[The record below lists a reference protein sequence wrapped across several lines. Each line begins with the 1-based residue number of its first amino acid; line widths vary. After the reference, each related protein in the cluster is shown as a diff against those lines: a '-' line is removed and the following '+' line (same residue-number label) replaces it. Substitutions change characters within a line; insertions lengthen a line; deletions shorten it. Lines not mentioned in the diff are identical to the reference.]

1 MLTQIEKNTLKQT
14 FKRLQYAGILLINL
28 AFLASCTL
36 DAGIQEYPTAKVPAQ
51 ALQSFHFQDDVQPVL
66 DRYCVACHACYD
78 APCQLKLESS
88 LGLDRGASKT
98 TVYNGKRLK
107 AIDPTRLHQDASTTD
122 AWREKGFYSVL
133 FDKAP
138 GQVPTTGLLSSMLA
152 FGHNDPI
159 SPESDIKRL
168 LESKYSCPGPEEFSD
183 YAESRPQGG
192 MPYAVTG
199 LSGNHYDTLTTWIQ
213 QGAKFDTPDAQ
224 IDDSTLSQIEQWE
237 SYFNRTDKK
246 SKLIARYLYEHLFL
260 SHLYFSGEAAE
271 PKQFFKLVRAT
282 APAPVPI
289 ISVRAVRPNNDPGHA
304 FYYRLQPIVDTLVH
318 KTHITYA
325 LNEQR
330 MARYRTLFDVIE
342 WNTDTLPDYSNQ
354 SASNPFLTFAAIPAR
369 SRYQF
374 MLDEAEYFTRNFI
387 RGPVCRG
394 QVATDVIRDQFWIAF
409 ESPDTDEF
417 IQHADYRQA
426 VAPLLGLPGR
436 NSSLLDF
443 GEQWLSYSSKRI
455 DYMDQRDQQHRKTHP
470 NGQTLAHLWDG
481 DQDNDNAFLSIFR
494 HHDSASVRRGWWGKT
509 PRTLWVLDYPL
520 LERTYYELVVNFNVF
535 GNVSHQAQTRLY
547 FDFIRH
553 EGESNF
559 LRFIPASKRAALF
572 DEWYQGLAAI
582 KEAISYHKLDTET
595 PSAIVYPDNIDAKQ
609 ALIDRVFE
617 SHGDLLSDDIYNR
630 CEGTTCGLPLGKERR
645 LALALEPLANA
656 NSENQ
661 PGMLRLPE
669 VTSVRVLF
677 EDGSDQVLQLFR
689 NRAHSNVAFMFGEK
703 FRYQPEEDT
712 LSVMEYPLS
721 SYINFQFTVEE
732 SELEHFVK
740 MLLNMDSDEDQA
752 ALSQRW
758 GVQRTAP
765 DFWDQFHSHYHDM
778 KERRPLEAG
787 IYDLNRYLAW

>member
-107 AIDPTRLHQDASTTD
+107 AIDPTRLHQDASTTE

-260 SHLYFSGEAAE
+260 SHLYFSGKAAE

-470 NGQTLAHLWDG
+470 NGPTLAHLWDG

-494 HHDSASVRRGWWGKT
+494 HHDSASVRRDWWGKT

-595 PSAIVYPDNIDAKQ
+595 PSAIAYPDNIDAKQ
-609 ALIDRVFE
+609 ALIDQVFE

-645 LALALEPLANA
+645 LALALKPLANA

-758 GVQRTAP
+758 GLQRTAP